1 MGRDISFI
9 TFIQFTEDTLF
20 SSKDFV
26 GSGLKWSWIRTARR
40 ASRAELSSIC
50 VCLPSQFPLAERDQ
64 AGDYSEQGRVDHSEA
79 GQAMIM

>member
-1 MGRDISFI
+1 MGRDVPFI
-9 TFIQFTEDTLF
+9 TFIQFIEDTLF

-26 GSGLKWSWIRTARR
+26 GSGLKWSWIRRAR
-40 ASRAELSSIC
+40 RAELSSIC
-50 VCLPSQFPLAERDQ
+50 VCLPSQFPLAEERDQ